1 MTDKQDTQT
10 TPKAASGQTK
20 ASKPVAPKLAQSS
33 VKGGRMASIL
43 ALSALLL
50 AAYASYQAWLT
61 NQQVANL
68 QQVSQQQVTAQE
80 SLANEVSRAGN
91 DVASLQASWQ
101 QQQKTLLKQ
110 QQNMDVALQ
119 EALQQMAQTQN
130 QSQQQLPK
138 WELAEAEYLLRLAN
152 QRLAME
158 QNPAA
163 VIILLQAADEIMRT
177 SEQVGGYLVRQA
189 IATDIGAL
197 SSVSVIDVEG
207 VYARLAGLLEQSL
220 GLNYIAVIPIK
231 AAEENEPKAAVN
243 DETLAEPLTWDQ
255 KAWQVAGD
263 LAEGTWQELQSLVR
277 IQERSSA
284 DQWLL
289 SPDMEALLAMRL
301 QLGLTQAQAAL
312 LRGQQDIYQTSLAQV
327 ATLLHDYYRH
337 SDPVVQAMHAQITQ
351 LSQIQLLTEMPDI
364 SSSLY
369 ALQDLQA
376 AIYDQQ
382 GD

>member
-1 MTDKQDTQT
+1 MTDKQDAQT
-10 TPKAASGQTK
+10 TPQATKGQPKANKAA
-20 ASKPVAPKLAQSS
+20 APKLAQKSAT
-33 VKGGRMASIL
+33 GGRMAGIL
-43 ALSALLL
+43 ALLALLL
-50 AAYASYQAWLT
+50 AAYTSYQVWLT
-61 NQQVANL
+61 NQQLANL
-68 QQVSQQQVTAQE
+68 QQASQQQASVQE
-80 SLANEVSRAGN
+80 SLAGEVSRAGAE
-91 DVASLQASWQ
+91 VVSLKSSWQ
-101 QQQKTLLKQ
+101 QQKQTLAKQ

-163 VIILLQAADEIMRT
+163 VITLLQAADEIMRS

-197 SSVSVIDVEG
+197 SSVSVVDVEG

-220 GLNYIAVIPIK
+220 GLNYIAVIPLK
-231 AAEENEPKAAVN
+231 AAEENTAADAIN
-243 DETLAEPLTWDQ
+243 EEKPAETLTWDQ

-277 IQERSSA
+277 IQERTNA

-289 SPDMEALLAMRL
+289 SPDMEVLLAMRL

-312 LRGQQDIYQTSLAQV
+312 LRGQQDIYQSSLAQV
-327 ATLLHDYYRH
+327 ASLLHDYYRH
-337 SDPVVQAMHAQITQ
+337 SDPVVQAMQAQITQ

-382 GD
+382 GE

>member
-1 MTDKQDTQT
+1 MTDKQDAQT
-10 TPKAASGQTK
+10 TPQATKGQPKANKAA
-20 ASKPVAPKLAQSS
+20 APKLAQKSAT
-33 VKGGRMASIL
+33 GGRMAGIL
-43 ALSALLL
+43 ALLALLL
-50 AAYASYQAWLT
+50 AAYTSYQVWLT
-61 NQQVANL
+61 NQQLANL
-68 QQVSQQQVTAQE
+68 QQASQQQASVQE
-80 SLANEVSRAGN
+80 SLAGEVSRAGAE
-91 DVASLQASWQ
+91 VVSLKSSWQ
-101 QQQKTLLKQ
+101 QQKQTLAK

-163 VIILLQAADEIMRT
+163 VITLLQAADEIMRS

-197 SSVSVIDVEG
+197 SSVSVVDVEG

-220 GLNYIAVIPIK
+220 GLNYIAVIPLK
-231 AAEENEPKAAVN
+231 AAEENTAADAIN
-243 DETLAEPLTWDQ
+243 EEKPAETLTWDQ

-277 IQERSSA
+277 IQERTNA

-289 SPDMEALLAMRL
+289 SPDMEVLLAMRL

-312 LRGQQDIYQTSLAQV
+312 LRGQQDIYQSSLAQV
-327 ATLLHDYYRH
+327 ASLLHDYYRH
-337 SDPVVQAMHAQITQ
+337 SDPVVQAMQAQITQ

-382 GD
+382 GE

>member
-1 MTDKQDTQT
+1 
-10 TPKAASGQTK
+10 
-20 ASKPVAPKLAQSS
+20 
-33 VKGGRMASIL
+33 MASIL

-68 QQVSQQQVTAQE
+68 RQVSQQQVTAQE

>member
-1 MTDKQDTQT
+1 MTDKQDAQT
-10 TPKAASGQTK
+10 TPQATKGQPKANKAA
-20 ASKPVAPKLAQSS
+20 APKLAQKSAT
-33 VKGGRMASIL
+33 GGRMAGIL
-43 ALSALLL
+43 ALLALLL
-50 AAYASYQAWLT
+50 AAYTSYQVWLT
-61 NQQVANL
+61 NQQLANL
-68 QQVSQQQVTAQE
+68 QQASQQQASVQE
-80 SLANEVSRAGN
+80 SLAGEVSRAGAE
-91 DVASLQASWQ
+91 VVSLKSSWQ
-101 QQQKTLLKQ
+101 QQKQTLAKQ

-163 VIILLQAADEIMRT
+163 VITLLQAADEIMRS

-197 SSVSVIDVEG
+197 SSVSVVDVEG

-220 GLNYIAVIPIK
+220 GLNYIAVIPLK
-231 AAEENEPKAAVN
+231 AAEENTAADAIN
-243 DETLAEPLTWDQ
+243 EEKPAETLTWDQ

-277 IQERSSA
+277 IQERTNA

-289 SPDMEALLAMRL
+289 SPDMEVLLAMRL

-312 LRGQQDIYQTSLAQV
+312 LRGQQDIYQSSLAQV
-327 ATLLHDYYRH
+327 ASLLHDNYRH
-337 SDPVVQAMHAQITQ
+337 SDPVVQAMQAQITQ
-351 LSQIQLLTEMPDI
+351 LNQIQLLTEMPDI

-382 GD
+382 GE